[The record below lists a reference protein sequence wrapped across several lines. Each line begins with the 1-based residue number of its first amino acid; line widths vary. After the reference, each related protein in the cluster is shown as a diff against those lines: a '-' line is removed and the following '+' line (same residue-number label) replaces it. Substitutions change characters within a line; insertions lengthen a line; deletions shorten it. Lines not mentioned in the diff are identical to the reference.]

1 MSKVTRHWD
10 KLDGIMRQY
19 APKLRD
25 DLRIEAPL
33 TDALASTIAS
43 EVGALPSDLL
53 RRIASDDLVGLSH
66 RIDELTAFEQ
76 FMDFGALF
84 QAGAAW
90 GPLTRAQVVSQLY
103 IVFVYLGD
111 ACFTRLRKLACEG
124 SVLKKCCGYLN
135 DFSFGVFVTQWRMQT
150 GAIQTIS
157 PGLVSITTRT

>member
-53 RRIASDDLVGLSH
+53 RKIASDDLVGLSH

-84 QAGAAW
+84 QAGATW
-90 GPLTRAQVVSQLY
+90 GPLTRAQGRVATLY
-103 IVFVYLGD
+103 CFRVPGRRVFHSPSE
-111 ACFTRLRKLACEG
+111 T
-124 SVLKKCCGYLN
+124 
-135 DFSFGVFVTQWRMQT
+135 GV
-150 GAIQTIS
+150 
-157 PGLVSITTRT
+157 